1 MDISLIS
8 AFIGGIL
15 ALLSPCA
22 ALLLPAFFGST
33 VGAGSRLILHGLI
46 FYVGMLLVLIPL
58 GMGAGTLGALF
69 TAHRSIIVL
78 IASVILII
86 LGIVQFFGIGFDP
99 AKLLPG
105 ADAARNRS
113 AMATGWTKTFLLGA
127 TSGIAGVCAGPI
139 LGAVLTLAATKGSV
153 VLGGV
158 MLAVYGAGMVVPLF
172 IIAALWS
179 RMGTRSRSVLRGG
192 SITVFGRQLPVVSMI
207 TGLLMIAIGVIFWV
221 TNGLVSVPSLVPTT
235 ALAHAQEWVGS
246 WTSTTV
252 DILVICL
259 LAVIALVWWFLHE
272 RRRNR
277 QRNEDRSG
285 TEQEPVAGREPA
297 AGQEPAAGRG
307 AAAGREPEQDAARGS
322 VPESAQKSAS
332 ESGQKSAS
340 ESKTSRARH

>member
-33 VGAGSRLILHGLI
+33 VGAGSRLVLHGLT

-69 TAHRSIIVL
+69 TAHRSLIVL
-78 IASVILII
+78 IASLILII
-86 LGIVQFFGIGFDP
+86 LGIVQFFGLGFDP

-153 VLGGV
+153 ILGGV

-172 IIAALWS
+172 LIAALWG

-192 SITVFGRQLPVVSMI
+192 SVVVFGRRLPVVSMI
-207 TGLLMIAIGVIFWV
+207 TGLLMIVIGIIFWV
-221 TNGLVSVPSLVPTT
+221 TNGLVSVPSPVPTA
-235 ALAHAQEWVGS
+235 ALAHAQEWVSS

-259 LAVIALVWWFLHE
+259 LAAIALIWWFLHE
-272 RRRNR
+272 RRRSR
-277 QRNEDRSG
+277 QRTGDG
-285 TEQEPVAGREPA
+285 TAVGQEPVAGREPDTGQRQDA
-297 AGQEPAAGRG
+297 EQEP
-307 AAAGREPEQDAARGS
+307 D
-322 VPESAQKSAS
+322 SAQR
-332 ESGQKSAS
+332 
-340 ESKTSRARH
+340 SKTSRARR